1 MISSSKQY
9 QQVEPLST
17 RHVFL
22 DTQVYREVGHNPEN
36 PALKALKENIEAHRI
51 VLHITDITFEEVK
64 RQIHEQVL
72 SQHREAKA
80 LEKHL
85 RRWRKQAPNT
95 APKYKIEFDADAV
108 AAELY
113 RAFEMFIRHS
123 CGAIVHQALQV
134 DPISVFLKYFLRQP
148 PFDGEDSKEFPDG
161 FMLEALTRW
170 AATQGD
176 HLYVVTRDAAM
187 RRAVDAD
194 LHLLILDSIQDV
206 LSRATAEV
214 GPEAETIADALLNH
228 PAFDSTFTR
237 LLTKQMM
244 EATFIY
250 TGDLAEGEAYE
261 GKLLRIDQVGNWSVV
276 SLTEQRVSVILDVTA
291 EVQVEIQYE
300 DRDGAIY
307 DREDDRYYGAENA
320 SVYIEEEVEIE
331 VFVEI
336 DRASG
341 EVVDGKV
348 LTSEI
353 DISEPSDYDYR

>member
-1 MISSSKQY
+1 
-9 QQVEPLST
+9 
-17 RHVFL
+17 
-22 DTQVYREVGHNPEN
+22 
-36 PALKALKENIEAHRI
+36 
-51 VLHITDITFEEVK
+51 
-64 RQIHEQVL
+64 
-72 SQHREAKA
+72 
-80 LEKHL
+80 
-85 RRWRKQAPNT
+85 
-95 APKYKIEFDADAV
+95 
-108 AAELY
+108 
-113 RAFEMFIRHS
+113 
-123 CGAIVHQALQV
+123 
-134 DPISVFLKYFLRQP
+134 
-148 PFDGEDSKEFPDG
+148 
-161 FMLEALTRW
+161 
-170 AATQGD
+170 
-176 HLYVVTRDAAM
+176 M

-194 LHLLILDSIQDV
+194 PHLLILDSIQDV

-237 LLTKQMM
+237 LLTKQMT

-261 GKLLRIDQVGNWSVV
+261 GKLLRIDQVGNWLVV